1 MTKSRKS
8 TARRGNSGGGNAGS
22 RPGKG
27 HNSGSRSKAARKEI
41 IRAACQ
47 KITNLQAQRD
57 GINADIREIT
67 NTEIKGALGMKV
79 GDFKIALRLYQLEGA
94 DRDQLLD
101 TVRETF
107 EALGVGEQLD
117 WVTASERAS
126 TAVTE
131 HVDEGAEAA
140 AVTRG
145 PVGTKPKD
153 GDATRPAA

>member
-1 MTKSRKS
+1 MTTKSRKS
-8 TARRGNSGGGNAGS
+8 NAGNG
-22 RPGKG
+22 PGKG
-27 HNSGSRSKAARKEI
+27 HNSGSRSKAARKKI

-57 GINADIREIT
+57 GINADIREVT

-107 EALGVGEQLD
+107 NALGVGEQLD
-117 WVTASERAS
+117 WVTASQRAAA
-126 TAVTE
+126 TTTE
-131 HVDEGAEAA
+131 AVDEGAEAA
-140 AVTRG
+140 AVQRG
-145 PVGTKPKD
+145 PVGAKPKP
-153 GDATRPAA
+153 GDATRPTA

>member
-8 TARRGNSGGGNAGS
+8 NSGGRRNTKSGNAGNG
-22 RPGKG
+22 PGKG
-27 HNSGSRSKAARKEI
+27 HNSAPRKKI
-41 IRAACQ
+41 IRDACS
-47 KITNLQAQRD
+47 
-57 GINADIREIT
+57 EIT
-67 NTEIKGALGMKV
+67 SLEAERKAIGEQIRTIKTVKIKGELGLKI
-79 GDFKIALRLYQLEGA
+79 GDFNVALRLYQLEGA

-117 WVTASERAS
+117 WITASQRAAD
-126 TAVTE
+126 AVTE

-140 AVTRG
+140 AVQRG
-145 PVGTKPKD
+145 PVRTKPKT